1 MRSFLKLLLILGSA
15 VSPVAAQ
22 SAVFAAPGLRDY
34 VSEVIEQNAGLR
46 AAGVRVAA
54 ARARIAPA
62 GALPDPTFTLGAMA
76 VPVTSFDIDREPMTQ
91 FPIMV
96 QQRFPFPGKQRA
108 ATAVAR
114 ADSLVAAAQ
123 RRGVEADVAARAV
136 SAYFDL
142 ADARTALAVW
152 EGRVALAAQAITVAR
167 TRYETGTAP
176 QTDLLRAQLRRAQ
189 LEEERRRLDAG
200 VHAASARLNALR
212 AGNGDSVFTPQLGS
226 TTAIPGLRGDV
237 IPSDTVLHRQAL
249 AQNPQLRSAAG
260 AVVRADRAASTFAI
274 AGRPDFTIGVQ
285 AGARLGGR
293 ETFLTALVGMSVP
306 LYAGRKQTPAAQA
319 ARLERAATE
328 QIYDDLTTQLI
339 AEIAAAAA
347 HVRALRDR
355 ILQTADQI
363 LPLAEAASASALQ
376 RYRVGALEFSAVLD
390 AQDDLFESQ
399 LRLADLIAEYGAAWG
414 ELTALLGEEWYQ

>member
-1 MRSFLKLLLILGSA
+1 
-15 VSPVAAQ
+15 
-22 SAVFAAPGLRDY
+22 
-34 VSEVIEQNAGLR
+34 
-46 AAGVRVAA
+46 
-54 ARARIAPA
+54 
-62 GALPDPTFTLGAMA
+62 
-76 VPVTSFDIDREPMTQ
+76 
-91 FPIMV
+91 
-96 QQRFPFPGKQRA
+96 
-108 ATAVAR
+108 
-114 ADSLVAAAQ
+114 
-123 RRGVEADVAARAV
+123 
-136 SAYFDL
+136 
-142 ADARTALAVW
+142 
-152 EGRVALAAQAITVAR
+152 
-167 TRYETGTAP
+167 
-176 QTDLLRAQLRRAQ
+176 
-189 LEEERRRLDAG
+189 
-200 VHAASARLNALR
+200 LNALR

-237 IPSDTVLHRQAL
+237 IPPDTLLHRQAL